1 MIEPVALS
9 DFFIS
14 FFSGAL
20 IILIAAVYAAL
31 FAWEKLR
38 GGAWLRYSSW
48 LAYGLLLACVAVFA
62 RALHLDGHWRILTV
76 LMVAGY
82 WWMPRLIWRLCS
94 ATHTDEAEQQSIN
107 SVNGRRYE

>member
-20 IILIAAVYAAL
+20 IILTAAVYAAL

-38 GGAWLRYSSW
+38 GGILLRCGSW

-62 RALHLDGHWRILTV
+62 KALHLNGPWRILVV

-82 WWMPRLIWRLCS
+82 WWMPRLIWRLCT
-94 ATHTDEAEQQSIN
+94 ATHAHEAEHS
-107 SVNGRRYE
+107 STKVEDL